1 VFGITLFPYGGGG
14 GSAGGREEAPE
25 KKLKKVLDEV
35 SLSMYDAK
43 SVAGTRKFRAAENL
57 VFEN

>member
-1 VFGITLFPYGGGG
+1 
-14 GSAGGREEAPE
+14 
-25 KKLKKVLDEV
+25 LKKVLDEV

-43 SVAGTRKFRAAENL
+43 SVAGTRKLQAAGQDL